1 MISYSGVKI
10 VEVVS
15 EPSVL
20 VGTAAAHL
28 QDDLSSR
35 RSFARHRT
43 LIYSPCDLLCL
54 DEKCTLN
61 KSTSGI
67 VLRRTISQRQS
78 FEHEN
83 GPVQNDSKTDFK
95 YT

>member
-1 MISYSGVKI
+1 M
-10 VEVVS
+10 EVVN

-20 VGTAAAHL
+20 AETAAAHL
-28 QDDLSSR
+28 QDNLLSR
-35 RSFARHRT
+35 KSFASHRT

-67 VLRRTISQRQS
+67 VLRKERSQ
-78 FEHEN
+78 
-83 GPVQNDSKTDFK
+83 PPTVLVNDNSKVRLLTNHTEK
-95 YT
+95 RERR

>member
-1 MISYSGVKI
+1 M
-10 VEVVS
+10 EVVS

-20 VGTAAAHL
+20 SETAAARL

-35 RSFARHRT
+35 RSFASHHT

-61 KSTSGI
+61 KSASGI
-67 VLRRTISQRQS
+67 VLIKERSRPPTVTVNDNSKVRLLTNHTERRERQ
-78 FEHEN
+78 
-83 GPVQNDSKTDFK
+83 
-95 YT
+95 